1 MTVRASKRSA
11 EPQMNAG
18 FRAGSDAVA
27 HADSHSPE
35 GVSAMLSPTRPS
47 RKSAIRFAPRDPG
60 PDMALA
66 ATLVFFGVFPI
77 LVVTGLMMMQMLGAF
92 AQ

>member
-1 MTVRASKRSA
+1 
-11 EPQMNAG
+11 
-18 FRAGSDAVA
+18 
-27 HADSHSPE
+27 
-35 GVSAMLSPTRPS
+35 MLSPTQRN
-47 RKSAIRFAPRDPG
+47 RRSATRFAPRDPG